1 MRGPGT
7 KLALLGC
14 VGMLA
19 LAGCDKVKAAA
30 TFPWLQ
36 AATPTPSAT
45 PDGPPPPP
53 PTVASNPLDP
63 GATTAPV
70 SGPTV
75 VPDTV
80 PNPNANPGAPVQGT
94 PFDEKP
100 VNPNI
105 PISDDNK
112 PLGENGLPVTLPPP
126 PTEAAGPNPGAPPST
141 APSPGPTATSSAS
154 PSPTAT
160 ASGSSSPKPS
170 PLPSAS
176 PTASPK
182 PSPTATAST
191 TPSPTPT
198 PSSSATPAKFFY
210 FRASALEPGSGTGA
224 KEADKI
230 LVPDMLF
237 PIKSA
242 PTFAQSQV
250 YRYGGSVKGGDQCD
264 VRNFQAPWRDNYCES
279 RSVTATTPWCPV
291 KGVHLGQ
298 DLRVGT
304 PEGCKLEKATAAKER
319 QRYEIVAVE
328 DGIISNVGSY
338 SINLTAAAG
347 GRIYRMLHLNM
358 SKLKVKIGQSVK
370 KGDLLGY
377 VSNDFGGTPTTLHL
391 HFELKLNTA
400 ENGWQYAPVYSSLLA
415 AYQRREGTKGE
426 QVADNF
432 AVASTKP
439 KPQ

>member
-1 MRGPGT
+1 MANL
-7 KLALLGC
+7 KHVLAAFSGL
-14 VGMLA
+14 LA
-19 LAGCDKVKAAA
+19 LAACDKVKAVAG
-30 TFPWLQ
+30 FPWLE
-36 AATPTPSAT
+36 ANSPTPVASNE
-45 PDGPPPPP
+45 PPAPPP
-53 PTVASNPLDP
+53 PTAPVNPLDP
-63 GATTAPV
+63 TATDTPA
-70 SGPTV
+70 SGPSA
-75 VPDTV
+75 VPETV

-100 VNPNI
+100 VNNSI
-105 PISDDNK
+105 PISDDSK
-112 PLGENGLPVTLPPP
+112 PVGEDGLPVTLPPP
-126 PTEAAGPNPGAPPST
+126 PSEPSGPNPGAE
-141 APSPGPTATSSAS
+141 
-154 PSPTAT
+154 
-160 ASGSSSPKPS
+160 
-170 PLPSAS
+170 PSAS
-176 PTASPK
+176 PTPA
-182 PSPTATAST
+182 PS
-191 TPSPTPT
+191 
-198 PSSSATPAKFFY
+198 PSSSTSASPTLSPSAPASTSPPASPSPSATPSAPTPAKFFY
-210 FRASALEPGSGTGA
+210 FRPSSLEPASGTGA
-224 KEADKI
+224 KDADKL

-264 VRNFQAPWRDNYCES
+264 VRNFQAPWRDNYCEK
-279 RSVTATTPWCPV
+279 RSVTAGTPWCPV

-304 PEGCKLEKATAAKER
+304 PEGCKLEKATPAKDR

-328 DGIISNVGSY
+328 DGVISNVGSY
-338 SINLTAAAG
+338 SINLTANAG

-358 SKLKVKIGQSVK
+358 AKLKVKLGQSVK

-415 AYQRREGTKGE
+415 AYQRRQGVQGE

-432 AVASTKP
+432 AVASKKP
-439 KPQ
+439 K